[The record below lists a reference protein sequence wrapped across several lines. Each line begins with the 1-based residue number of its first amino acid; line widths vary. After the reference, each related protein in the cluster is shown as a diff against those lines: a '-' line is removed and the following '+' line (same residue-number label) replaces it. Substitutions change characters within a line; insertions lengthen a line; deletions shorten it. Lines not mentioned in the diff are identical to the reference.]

1 MFQDFGTTHLSLE
14 MDQKMDEFD
23 EIDRLILNGSLEVA
37 GIDIETG
44 EPLYNFTEKIIEA
57 NPELHKEMSTYFSNK
72 TMSLWSEGF
81 LDMDVTEKNP
91 MVSLTPKALDE
102 QEVAKLTKDKQYTL
116 KEIMR
121 VIGLDR

>member
-1 MFQDFGTTHLSLE
+1 
-14 MDQKMDEFD
+14 MDEFD
-23 EIDRLILNGSLEVA
+23 EIDRLILNGGLEVA

-44 EPLYNFTEKIIEA
+44 EPLYNFTEKLIEV
-57 NPELHKEMSTYFSNK
+57 NPQLHEEISRYFSNEA
-72 TMSLWSEGF
+72 MSLWSEGF

-91 MVSLTPKALDE
+91 MVSLTPKALNE
-102 QEVAKLTKDKQYTL
+102 EEVAKLTKDKQYTL

>member
-1 MFQDFGTTHLSLE
+1 MY
-14 MDQKMDEFD
+14 EFD
-23 EIDRLILNGSLEVA
+23 EIDRLILNGGLEVA

-44 EPLYNFTEKIIEA
+44 EPLYNFTEKLIDVS
-57 NPELHKEMSTYFSNK
+57 PELYKEVSQYFSNEA
-72 TMSLWSEGF
+72 MSLWSEGF

-102 QEVAKLTKDKQYTL
+102 KEVEKLTKDKQYTL
-116 KEIMR
+116 KEIIR

>member
-1 MFQDFGTTHLSLE
+1 
-14 MDQKMDEFD
+14 MDEFD
-23 EIDRLILNGSLEVA
+23 EIDRLILNGCLEVA

-44 EPLYNFTEKIIEA
+44 EPLYNFTEKLIEV
-57 NPELHKEMSTYFSNK
+57 NPQLHEEISRYFSNEA
-72 TMSLWSEGF
+72 MSLWSEGF

-91 MVSLTPKALDE
+91 MVSLTPKALNE
-102 QEVAKLTKDKQYTL
+102 EEVAKLTKDKQYTL